1 MALNHIGVSIFS
13 SALTTLIAAIPLCLT
28 QIQLFAKFGQILA
41 INTGISIFY
50 TLTICVSLLCLMGP
64 TRFKSSLK
72 GHGFASLG
80 VAIFVGIVILTLYL
94 LSMYANVKVP
104 GPTGEPL
111 FQ

>member
-41 INTGISIFY
+41 INTGMSIFY
-50 TLTICVSLLCLMGP
+50 TLTVCVSLLSIMGP
-64 TRFKSSLK
+64 TRFKSSVK
-72 GHGFASLG
+72 RHGIAVLG
-80 VAIFVGIVILTLYL
+80 VAIFAGIVMLTLYL
-94 LSMYANVKVP
+94 LSKYTDLKVP
-104 GPTGEPL
+104 GPSGGQL

>member
-41 INTGISIFY
+41 INTGMSILY
-50 TLTICVSLLCLMGP
+50 TLTICVSLLCIMGP
-64 TRFKSSLK
+64 TRFKGSIK
-72 GHGFASLG
+72 RHGLAIIA
-80 VAIFVGIVILTLYL
+80 VAIFVGLVLLALYL
-94 LSMYANVKVP
+94 LSVYASVKVP
-104 GPTGEPL
+104 GPTGGQL